1 MASRVHF
8 SSDHPVLPEIAA
20 HHQDVESSLTLYF
33 SVSSP
38 SYPVRFDGYT
48 TSELSGELGKRL
60 GEVDLTSSL
69 TVLASVE
76 AAFRIDYL
84 QRCYPKGK
92 RSNLARLP

>member
-1 MASRVHF
+1 VAR
-8 SSDHPVLPEIAA
+8 
-20 HHQDVESSLTLYF
+20 
-33 SVSSP
+33 
-38 SYPVRFDGYT
+38 
-48 TSELSGELGKRL
+48 ELRERL
-60 GEVDLTSSL
+60 KEVDLTSTL